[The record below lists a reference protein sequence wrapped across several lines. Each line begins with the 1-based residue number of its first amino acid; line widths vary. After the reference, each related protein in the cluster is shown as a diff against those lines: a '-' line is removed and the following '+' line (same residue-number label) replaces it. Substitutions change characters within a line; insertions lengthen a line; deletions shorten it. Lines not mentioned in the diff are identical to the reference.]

1 MPAALD
7 VAILGLSLRSAW
19 GNGHAT
25 TFRALVRALL
35 RRGHRVRFYERD
47 RPWYAA
53 NQDLP
58 DDLTSCLAVYDDVES
73 LRAVHGRDIAAADV
87 AILGS
92 FVPDGADVGEWLL
105 GGARGV
111 TAFYDI
117 DTPVTLAKLR
127 AGDCGYLRGDQIGR
141 FDLYLSFTGG
151 PTLDLLRRRYGA
163 RAEALYC
170 AVDPERYAP
179 SDASPDYDLGYL
191 GTYSPDR
198 QRLLHWYL
206 LEAAKA
212 WPQGRFVVAGPQYPP
227 GIRWPDNVARI
238 EHLPPANHR
247 AFYASQ
253 RFTLNLTRADM
264 TAAGWSPSVR
274 LFEAAACGVPVISD
288 VWPGIDAFFEPGKEI
303 LLAHEPG
310 QVLDW
315 LRRMPESGRRQM
327 GGAARRRVLAE
338 HTADHRVRTLEGY
351 VDRARGRRRAIPA
364 EREPVS

>member
-1 MPAALD
+1 MAASLD

-25 TFRALVRALL
+25 TFRALVRAML

-47 RPWYAA
+47 CSWYAE

-58 DDLTSCLAVYDDVES
+58 EDLAACLVVYDSLES
-73 LRAVHGRDIAAADV
+73 LREVHGREIAGADA

-92 FVPDGADVGEWLL
+92 FVPEGAEVGDWLL
-105 GGARGV
+105 DEARGV

-127 AGDCGYLRGDQIGR
+127 AADCDYLRADQIGC

-151 PTLDLLRRRYGA
+151 PTLDLLRRRY
-163 RAEALYC
+163 RAQAEPLYC
-170 AVDPERYAP
+170 AVDPEHYAP
-179 SDASPDYDLGYL
+179 SDATPEYDLGYL
-191 GTYSPDR
+191 GTYSADR

-206 LEAAKA
+206 LEAAMA
-212 WPQGRFVVAGPQYPP
+212 WPQGRFVVAGPQYPAD
-227 GIRWPDNVARI
+227 IRWPGNVERI
-238 EHLPPANHR
+238 EHLAPARHR
-247 AFYASQ
+247 GFYASQ

-288 VWPGIDAFFEPGKEI
+288 AWPGIDAFFAPGKEI
-303 LLAHEPG
+303 LIAHEPG

-315 LRRMPESGRRQM
+315 LRRMPESGRRQI
-327 GGAARRRVLAE
+327 GSAARRRALAE
-338 HTADHRVRTLEGY
+338 HTAYHRVRTLEGY
-351 VDRARGRRRAIPA
+351 IDRVVAARQAPPL
-364 EREPVS
+364 EQEHVS

>member
-1 MPAALD
+1 MAGALD
-7 VAILGLSLRSAW
+7 VVILGLSLRSAW

-25 TFRALVRALL
+25 TFRALVRSML

-47 RPWYAA
+47 CPRYAE

-58 DDLTSCLAVYDDVES
+58 EDLAACLTVYDSIES
-73 LRAVHGRDIAAADV
+73 LRALHCREIAGADV

-92 FVPDGADVGEWLL
+92 FVPEGTEVGDWLL
-105 GGARGV
+105 NAALGV

-117 DTPVTLAKLR
+117 DTPVTLAKLH
-127 AGDCGYLRGDQIGR
+127 AGDCDYLRADQIGR

-151 PTLDLLRRRYGA
+151 PTLDLLRRRHGA
-163 RAEALYC
+163 RAEPLYC
-170 AVDPERYAP
+170 GVDPGCYAP
-179 SDASPDYDLGYL
+179 CDATPEYDLGYL

-212 WPQGRFVVAGPQYPP
+212 WPQGRFVVAGPQYPRE
-227 GIRWPDNVARI
+227 IRWPDNVTRI
-238 EHLPPANHR
+238 EHLPPARHR

-264 TAAGWSPSVR
+264 TAAGWSPGVR

-288 VWPGIDAFFEPGKEI
+288 AWPGIDAFFAPGKEI
-303 LLAHEPG
+303 LVAHEPG

-315 LRRMPESGRRQM
+315 LRRMPESGRRQI
-327 GGAARRRVLAE
+327 GTAARRRALAE

-351 VDRARGRRRAIPA
+351 IDDVIAGRNAA
-364 EREPVS
+364 PVEQENVS

>member
-1 MPAALD
+1 MAEGLD

-25 TFRALVRALL
+25 TFRALVRAML

-47 RPWYAA
+47 RPWYSE

-58 DDLTSCLAVYDDVES
+58 EDLASCLSVYDGIES
-73 LRAVHGRDIAAADV
+73 LRAIHGRDIAGADV
-87 AILGS
+87 TILGS
-92 FVPDGADVGEWLL
+92 FVPDGAEVGNWLL
-105 GGARGV
+105 REARGV

-127 AGDCGYLRGDQIGR
+127 AGDCGYLRDDQIGR

-163 RAEALYC
+163 RAEPLYC
-170 AVDPERYAP
+170 AVDTERYAP
-179 SDASPDYDLGYL
+179 SDATPEYDLGYL
-191 GTYSPDR
+191 GTYSADR

-206 LEAAKA
+206 LEAATA
-212 WPQGRFVVAGPQYPP
+212 WPQGRFVVAGPQYPHE
-227 GIRWPDNVARI
+227 ICWPDNVARI
-238 EHLPPANHR
+238 EHLEPARHR

-288 VWPGIDAFFEPGKEI
+288 AWPGIDAFFAPGKEI
-303 LLAHEPG
+303 LVAHEPG

-315 LRRMPESGRRQM
+315 LRRMPESGRRQI
-327 GGAARRRVLAE
+327 GAAARRRALAE
-338 HTADHRVRTLEGY
+338 HTAEHRVRTLEGY
-351 VDRARGRRRAIPA
+351 IDRVPGARRAA
-364 EREPVS
+364 PVAQEHVS

>member
-1 MPAALD
+1 MAASLD

-47 RPWYAA
+47 RQWYAE

-58 DDLTSCLAVYDDVES
+58 EDLAPCLAVYDDIES
-73 LRAVHGRDIAAADV
+73 LRAIHGREIAGADV
-87 AILGS
+87 TILGS
-92 FVPDGADVGEWLL
+92 FVPDGSGVADWLL
-105 GGARGV
+105 DGARGIV
-111 TAFYDI
+111 AFYDI

-127 AGDCGYLRGDQIGR
+127 ADDCGYLRADQIGR

-151 PTLDLLRRRYGA
+151 PTLDLLRRRYRA
-163 RAEALYC
+163 RAEPLYC

-179 SDASPDYDLGYL
+179 ADVSPGYDLGYL

-206 LEAAKA
+206 LEAAMA
-212 WPQGRFVVAGPQYPP
+212 WPKGRFVVAGPQYPP
-227 GIRWPDNVARI
+227 GIRWPENVARI
-238 EHLPPANHR
+238 EHLAPARHR
-247 AFYASQ
+247 VFYASQ

-288 VWPGIDAFFEPGKEI
+288 AWPGIDSFFVPGKEI

-310 QVLDW
+310 QVLEW
-315 LRRMPESGRRQM
+315 LRRMPESARLQIGN
-327 GGAARRRVLAE
+327 AARRRALAE
-338 HTADHRVRTLEGY
+338 HTAEHRVQTLEGY
-351 VDRARGRRRAIPA
+351 IDRAIRARRVT
-364 EREPVS
+364 PVEQEHVS